1 MSEKENLQKL
11 DCLMREDE
19 LLFRLGVTHLISV
32 GYENLTEEAVE
43 RTILV
48 IEKEALEEDED
59 SIPVITPEY
68 QIAILKMAEDSGSS
82 GMDSS
87 EIYLKKGEDI
97 IGLCCSDELH
107 FFFLFFC
114 IFYYVYSLALDV
126 HSVPSLPRLIG
137 SAKTRGKSM
146 VYGIIVNP

>member
-43 RTILV
+43 RTIRV

-59 SIPVITPEY
+59 SIPVISPAY
-68 QIAILKMAEDSGSS
+68 QVAILKMAAKIREVP
-82 GMDSS
+82 
-87 EIYLKKGEDI
+87 IWTILK
-97 IGLCCSDELH
+97 
-107 FFFLFFC
+107 
-114 IFYYVYSLALDV
+114 YVSKKV
-126 HSVPSLPRLIG
+126 KIS
-137 SAKTRGKSM
+137 
-146 VYGIIVNP
+146 